1 MKYRKN
7 LKTEIIF
14 LVTSILIIFFWKL
27 QSFQDIIFNVD
38 EIEWIYCLNK
48 CYINPIPFEGFDAHT
63 SGPLA
68 IYLLIPLKFIAQTV
82 SLTSLRLYAFL
93 VFVLPTI
100 FFVFYTFKGVIK
112 YFAVLLFIS
121 MHLIFNKDFFAYNT
135 EYPILM
141 FISIIMFLFSINKLN
156 FRIVSIILILIFCLP
171 FIKFQALIFSLF
183 FAILLM
189 YKIFIFQRSLFLKSV
204 LLASIISL
212 LILLLLHF
220 FVGVD
225 LFYYSYITRNVQYA
239 SSFSNKS
246 WFIAVVE
253 NIYKHID
260 LFASFYLLLSI
271 LLFMYVRKYFDRI
284 KLKSFKLNSDF
295 FFRLFT
301 FFGLFFVA
309 FLSVLAPKNNF
320 IHYYTL
326 MFIPLTYLI
335 VYLAEHIKI
344 SSMVILLLFLLIN
357 SNVVSYANELLYSK
371 YIKGSYN
378 NKLLYEKYTLD
389 QKINKDIDL
398 LLKKYTD
405 KNKSIVVLG
414 WFNALPIYYMYK
426 ENFNFPYRSGHAD
439 FLVSSS
445 KLKDTSS
452 FKTEYQNLL
461 TDITSN
467 KTLILDVEN
476 VFLKISSEKIN
487 NYLRVNYEKVDS
499 ESGMVLYV
507 PKY

>member
-14 LVTSILIIFFWKL
+14 LVTSALIIFFWKL

-48 CYINPIPFEGFDAHT
+48 CYLNPIPFEGFDAHT

-68 IYLLIPLKFIAQTV
+68 IYLLIPLKFITHTI
-82 SLTSLRLYAFL
+82 SLTSLRLYAVL

-100 FFVFYTFKGVIK
+100 FFVFYTFKGVYK
-112 YFAVLLFIS
+112 YLAVLLFIS
-121 MHLIFNKDFFAYNT
+121 VHLIFNKDFFAYNT
-135 EYPILM
+135 EYPLQM
-141 FISIIMFLFSINKLN
+141 FISIIMFLFSISKLN
-156 FRIVSIILILIFCLP
+156 FRMVSIILILIFCLP
-171 FIKFQALIFSLF
+171 FIKFQALIFSFF
-183 FAILLM
+183 FATLLI

-204 LLASIISL
+204 LLASIIGV

-253 NIYKHID
+253 NINKHID
-260 LFASFYLLLSI
+260 LFASFYLLLSL
-271 LLFMYVRKYFDRI
+271 LLFLYVRKFFDRI
-284 KLKSFKLNSDF
+284 NLNSFKLNSVF
-295 FFRLFT
+295 IFRLFM
-301 FFGLFFVA
+301 FFGLFIVA

-326 MFIPLTYLI
+326 MFIPIVYLI
-335 VYLAEHIKI
+335 VYLSEHVKI
-344 SSMVILLLFLLIN
+344 TSTIVLLLFLLIN
-357 SNVVSYANELLYSK
+357 SNVVTYANELLYSK
-371 YIKGSYN
+371 YIKGSYK
-378 NKLLYEKYTLD
+378 NKLFYEKYTLD
-389 QKINKDIDL
+389 RSINKEIDF
-398 LLKKYTD
+398 LLKKYSD

-414 WFNALPIYYMYK
+414 WFNALPIYYKYK

-445 KLKDTSS
+445 KLKDRSS
-452 FKTEYQNLL
+452 FDTEYQNLIH
-461 TDITSN
+461 DITSN
-467 KTLILDVEN
+467 KTLLLDVEN
-476 VFLKISSEKIN
+476 VFLKINSKNIDA
-487 NYLRVNYEKVDS
+487 Y
-499 ESGMVLYV
+499 
-507 PKY
+507 